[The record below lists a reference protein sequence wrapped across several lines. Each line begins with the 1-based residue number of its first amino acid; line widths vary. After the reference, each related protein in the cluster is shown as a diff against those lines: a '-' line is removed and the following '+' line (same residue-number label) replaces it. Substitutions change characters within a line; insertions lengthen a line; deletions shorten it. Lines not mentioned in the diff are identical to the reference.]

1 MIKGMLTVAVS
12 LIAAPMMFGQT
23 PAVSSPNRDWVLVA
37 SVFAMAIASGLAALA
52 QGKAVVGAAEG
63 LARNPSATVAIRFAL
78 LLGLVLIESLTLYT
92 LVVVFTVIFKK

>member
-1 MIKGMLTVAVS
+1 MTKRTTMFLAY
-12 LIAAPMMFGQT
+12 LIASPLMYAQT
-23 PAVSSPNRDWVLVA
+23 SSGSIPGKEWVQVA

-63 LARNPSATVAIRFAL
+63 IARNPGAATVIRFAL
-78 LLGLVLIESLTLYT
+78 LLGLVLIESLALYT

>member
-1 MIKGMLTVAVS
+1 MTKRTMTLLVS
-12 LIAAPMMFGQT
+12 LIASPMMFGQT
-23 PAVSSPNRDWVLVA
+23 VAASPPNTEWVLVA

-63 LARNPSATVAIRFAL
+63 LARNPGAAVAIRFAL